1 MRLWLLGA
9 AVALAFVIACGGGDG
24 SEAKVRDLSAKLT
37 EYAKAQ
43 RWGDIYDLMSAEF
56 KARCDRE
63 EFIAGIQSKTP
74 PEKVEAFQQ
83 ALTTLRFIDL
93 ENVEVQGDTASGEAV
108 TEDVE
113 GRKRNTQYFV
123 KEDGEWH
130 IAPDP
135 GTQGCLS
142 NVQ

>member
-9 AVALAFVIACGGGDG
+9 AVAFALAAACTGGDG
-24 SEAKVRDLSAKLT
+24 SEAEVRNLSAKLT

-56 KARCDRE
+56 RARCTRE
-63 EFIAGIQSKTP
+63 DFVAGVQGRTP

-93 ENVEVQGDTASGEAV
+93 ESIEVQGDTARGEAV

-113 GRKRNTQYFV
+113 GRKRNVQYFA
-123 KEDGEWH
+123 KEDGQWH

-135 GTQGCLS
+135 GTQGCVS
-142 NVQ
+142 SVQ

>member
-9 AVALAFVIACGGGDG
+9 AVAIALVVACGGGDG
-24 SEAKVRDLSAKLT
+24 SEVEVRDLSAKLT
-37 EYAKAQ
+37 EYAKGQ

-56 KARCDRE
+56 KARCARDD
-63 EFIAGIQSKTP
+63 FITGIQGRTP
-74 PEKVEAFQQ
+74 PDKMEAFQL
-83 ALTTLRFIDL
+83 ALGTLRFIDL
-93 ENVEVQGDTASGEAV
+93 ENVEVQGDTARGEAV

-113 GRKRNTQYFV
+113 GRKRNVQYFV

-135 GTQGCLS
+135 GTQGCAS
-142 NVQ
+142 SIE